1 MYHHTLSQPSLPL
14 PRVWVTHDIPL
25 VAAGAQVALGDAYR
39 VEPLVPTPLEDQDV
53 VIADYEAGLAL
64 LRRHHA
70 QRPARAPAPRCLV
83 ISETSRCW
91 QVRQALEQGVMGYL
105 RLDSGLG
112 ELREAVRSLHLGQ
125 RFLCTAAS
133 ASMAESVTQEMLT
146 GREQDV
152 LVLMSE
158 GLDNKSIALR
168 LDIALGTVKSHVKAV
183 LAKMAARSRT
193 QAVAVA
199 RQRGLVQDRHPASA
213 GR

>member
-1 MYHHTLSQPSLPL
+1 MYSHTLSLQSVPM
-14 PRVWVTHDIPL
+14 PRVWVSHDIPL

-39 VEPLVPTPLEDQDV
+39 VAPLAPLPLEDRDV
-53 VIADYEAGLAL
+53 VIADYEAGMAL
-64 LRRHHA
+64 LQRHRA
-70 QRPARAPAPRCLV
+70 QRPAHAPAPRCLI
-83 ISETSRCW
+83 ISETSRSW

-125 RFLCTAAS
+125 RFLCNAAS
-133 ASMAESVTQEMLT
+133 ASMAESVTQELLT
-146 GREQDV
+146 GREREV
-152 LVLMSE
+152 LALMSQ
-158 GLDNKSIALR
+158 GLENKSIALR

-199 RQRGLVQDRHPASA
+199 RQRGLVQDTTPGPLR
-213 GR
+213 R